1 MKTVAKIWL
10 ALVVFALAAPMY
22 AENSSSSADLQTD
35 AKTAPANTTAADEDF
50 DNYKWRIDALW
61 YYAMPSGTFSG
72 KAEKVP
78 IDLSKD
84 LSFNSYSTFTGKVD
98 WRFTRKNHLLVGVT
112 PLYSSSKNVTL
123 NREIIFDGVT
133 YEAGAVISS
142 KFDSTLWTPGY
153 RYDIIRRNHGSLGID
168 AYMYLIN
175 SSASINGVGTINNS
189 DGSSQTGTV
198 KASGSLLAPIPVFGP
213 SFYWYPMKHSPK
225 LTVEGNLLGMY
236 LFGYGNFLSTHGT
249 LGYAFNPHWNVRFG
263 YILSNRLSVHGT
275 NDRIA
280 LDMTQQGPTVGIEF
294 TGGHRNK

>member
-1 MKTVAKIWL
+1 MKTVGKIWL
-10 ALVVFALAAPMY
+10 ALVVFAIAAPMY
-22 AENSSSSADLQTD
+22 AEDSSSSADLQAD
-35 AKTAPANTTAADEDF
+35 AKTAPAKTAGADEDF
-50 DNYKWRIDALW
+50 DNYKWRIDAMW
-61 YYAMPSGTFSG
+61 YFAMPSGTFSG

-133 YEAGAVISS
+133 YDAGAVISS

-153 RYDIIRRNHGSLGID
+153 RYDIIRRNHGTVGID
-168 AYMYLIN
+168 AYMYLID
-175 SSASINGVGTINNS
+175 SSASINGVGTITNS
-189 DGSSQTGTV
+189 DGSTQTGTV

-213 SFYWYPMKHSPK
+213 SFYWYPMKQSPK
-225 LTVEGNLLGMY
+225 LTVEGNILGMY
-236 LFGYGNFLSTHGT
+236 LFGYGNFLSTHAT
-249 LGYAFNPHWNVRFG
+249 VGYAFNPHWNVRFG

-280 LDMTQQGPTVGIEF
+280 MDITQQGPTVGIEF
-294 TGGHRNK
+294 TGGHRDR